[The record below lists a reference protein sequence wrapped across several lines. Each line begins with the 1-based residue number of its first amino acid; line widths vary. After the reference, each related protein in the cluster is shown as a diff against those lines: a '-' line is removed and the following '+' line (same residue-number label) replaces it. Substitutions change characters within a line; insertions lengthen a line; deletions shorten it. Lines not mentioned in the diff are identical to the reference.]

1 MLSKDHKEISGCGLV
16 GMMNEKRKPIAGAQ
30 IIAAMN
36 LMAFRSN
43 GLGAGYAGYGIYPDY
58 NDSYVFHMMFEDDKS
73 KQETEKHLERNF
85 KIQLDEKIP
94 TTQTE
99 GIEGAPILWRYFM
112 KTKSAKKDEKEFVK
126 EIVMGINEKITGAFV
141 ASSGKNLGVFKGV
154 GYPNSIGEFYK
165 LKDYKAHTWIGHSRF
180 PTNTPGW
187 WGGAHPF
194 NLLDWSVVH
203 NGEVSSYGINKRYV
217 ENFGYKCTL
226 STDTEVMAYLVDIL
240 SRKHKLPLEYVAKV
254 MAPPFW
260 SHIKRMEKKEATLMQ
275 TLRMTYGGALVN
287 GPFSIIVGFEDG
299 MMGLNDRVKLRPLV
313 AGRDNDTVYLS
324 SEECGIREVAPNAK
338 VWYPKAGQPTIF
350 TLK

>member
-1 MLSKDHKEISGCGLV
+1 MIDHKEISGCGLV
-16 GMMNEKRKPIAGAQ
+16 GMMNENRKSIAGAK
-30 IIAAMN
+30 IISAMS

-43 GLGAGYAGYGIYPDY
+43 GLGAGYAGYGIYPDHK
-58 NDSYVFHMMFEDDKS
+58 DSYAFHMMFEDDKS
-73 KQETEKHLERNF
+73 KQETEKHLKRNF
-85 KIQLDEKIP
+85 KIHLDEKIP
-94 TTQTE
+94 TRQTQS
-99 GIEGAPILWRYFM
+99 IEGAPILWRYFL
-112 KTKSAKKDEKEFVK
+112 KLKAEKKDEKEFVK
-126 EIVMGINEKITGAFV
+126 DIVMGINEKIVGAFV
-141 ASSGKNLGVFKGV
+141 ASSGKNMGVFKGV
-154 GYPNSIGEFYK
+154 GYPTEIGEFYQ

-203 NGEVSSYGINKRYV
+203 NGEVSSYGINRRYV

-240 SRKHKLPLEYVAKV
+240 FRKHKLPLEYVAKV

-260 SHIKRMEKKEATLMQ
+260 NQIKRMGSKEAKLFQ
-275 TLRMTYGGALVN
+275 ALRITYGGALVN

-299 MMGLNDRVKLRPLV
+299 MMGLNDRVKLRSLV
-313 AGRDNDTVYLS
+313 AGRDNDIVYLS
-324 SEECGIREVAPNAK
+324 SEECGIREVAPKAE